1 MSQAGR
7 YSVEEVH
14 TEVQL
19 LKEKVANLEKEI
31 KAFQDGGSGEAV
43 IVLRTITREQAKQ
56 EIMELFQTGETLYYS
71 DIAQRLRI
79 DLPLVVEICQELEN
93 EGEIGV
99 DADVLQQRGCSA
111 WRSCSH

>member
-1 MSQAGR
+1 MSQAGH

-14 TEVQL
+14 TEVQR
-19 LKEKVANLEKEI
+19 LKEKVAKLEKEI
-31 KAFQDGGSGEAV
+31 KALQDGGSEGEV
-43 IVLRTITREQAKQ
+43 IVLRTVTREQAKQ

-79 DLPLVVEICQELEN
+79 DLPLVVEICQEPEN

-99 DADVLQQRGCSA
+99 DADVLQQR
-111 WRSCSH
+111 